1 MDARVI
7 LVAAE
12 KGPQL
17 FAEGFTQRRSRVRLC
32 SRTAIPLRQAAR
44 ASEREPA
51 NRCVPG
57 KFAGAHV
64 ARRTLQT
71 RNHEPSLVVCP
82 RVLRPVSNGA
92 AAASIT
98 LPRPACL
105 RDGCQ

>member
-57 KFAGAHV
+57 ILRARMSLEETSNRGIMSRLSSCARIRFA
-64 ARRTLQT
+64 
-71 RNHEPSLVVCP
+71 
-82 RVLRPVSNGA
+82 
-92 AAASIT
+92 
-98 LPRPACL
+98 LPLDAC
-105 RDGCQ
+105 RIAVFVRA